1 MNFIRNIL
9 AIIGLV
15 AIVGG
20 AFAYTKFAPMM
31 AQMGDMDIGAEKA
44 ALDSFDPKA
53 KDVYMEMW
61 TKLKASG
68 NSADAT
74 VVKYSLADGVT
85 WQDAEESMKSIANKL
100 NIKAVG
106 ELPLSE
112 QVQLETGKEQRFL
125 KIYQFC
131 NPQTAMKMVD
141 FSDAFSAYAVPHCDD
156 RRQRRQI
163 SPVFPEYGH
172 DDLRRQNP
180 ATRASCRSAWGTG
193 NHDRDYERRR
203 GRRFLS
209 IVTCFVSDWG
219 RATFFLCRPKDHT
232 ERH

>member
-9 AIIGLV
+9 ALIGIV

-31 AQMGDMDIGAEKA
+31 SQMGGMDIAAEKA

-53 KDVYMEMW
+53 KEVYLNMW
-61 TKLKASG
+61 NKLKETG

-74 VVKYSLADGVT
+74 VVKYTLADGVT
-85 WQDAEESMKSIANKL
+85 PEDAEEAMKSVANKH

-106 ELPLSE
+106 ELPLSD
-112 QVQLETGKEQRFL
+112 QVKLETGQDQRFL

-141 FSDAFSAYAVPHCDD
+141 FSDAFSAYLPCRIAMIQDKAGKYNLYSLNMDMMIYGGKPL
-156 RRQRRQI
+156 
-163 SPVFPEYGH
+163 PPELH
-172 DDLRRQNP
+172 AE
-180 ATRASCRSAWGTG
+180 ATKVQEIMTDIMKSGAAG
-193 NHDRDYERRR
+193 D
-203 GRRFLS
+203 F
-209 IVTCFVSDWG
+209 
-219 RATFFLCRPKDHT
+219 
-232 ERH
+232 

>member
-141 FSDAFSAYAVPHCDD
+141 FSDAFSAYLPCRIAMIEDKEGKYHLYSLNMDMMIYGGKTLP
-156 RRQRRQI
+156 
-163 SPVFPEYGH
+163 PELHAEALGVQEIMTAIMKGGAEG
-172 DDLRRQNP
+172 D
-180 ATRASCRSAWGTG
+180 
-193 NHDRDYERRR
+193 
-203 GRRFLS
+203 F
-209 IVTCFVSDWG
+209 
-219 RATFFLCRPKDHT
+219 
-232 ERH
+232 

>member
-20 AFAYTKFAPMM
+20 AYAYTKFAPMM

-44 ALDSFDPKA
+44 ALDTLDPKA

-74 VVKYSLADGVT
+74 VVKYSLADGVS

-141 FSDAFSAYAVPHCDD
+141 FSDAFSAYLPCRIAMIQDKAGKYHLYSLNMDMM
-156 RRQRRQI
+156 I
-163 SPVFPEYGH
+163 YGGKP
-172 DDLRRQNP
+172 LP
-180 ATRASCRSAWGTG
+180 AELHAEALGVQEIMTAIMKGGAEG
-193 NHDRDYERRR
+193 D
-203 GRRFLS
+203 F
-209 IVTCFVSDWG
+209 
-219 RATFFLCRPKDHT
+219 
-232 ERH
+232 

>member
-15 AIVGG
+15 AIIGG
-20 AFAYTKFAPMM
+20 AYAYTKFAPMM
-31 AQMGDMDIGAEKA
+31 AQMGDMDIAAEKA

-74 VVKYSLADGVT
+74 VVKYSLADGVS

-141 FSDAFSAYAVPHCDD
+141 FSDAFSAYLPCRIAMIEDKEGKYHLYSLNMDMMIYGGKTLPPELHAEAVKVQEIMTAIMKGGAEGD
-156 RRQRRQI
+156 
-163 SPVFPEYGH
+163 F
-172 DDLRRQNP
+172 
-180 ATRASCRSAWGTG
+180 
-193 NHDRDYERRR
+193 
-203 GRRFLS
+203 
-209 IVTCFVSDWG
+209 
-219 RATFFLCRPKDHT
+219 
-232 ERH
+232 